1 MSLLFS
7 LSPEAAQTF
16 GYIGSFLTSVTFIPQ
31 VIQAWKTKSVGD
43 LSIWMMLIVILGN
56 IVWIIYALGIEH
68 GGPII
73 VTNAIVLILSLL
85 LIYFKFTFKK

>member
-1 MSLLFS
+1 MTFLFT
-7 LSPEAAQTF
+7 LTPEAAQTF
-16 GYIGSFLTSVTFIPQ
+16 GYIGSFLTSITFIPQ

-56 IVWIIYALGIEH
+56 LVWIVYALGIGH

-73 VTNAIVLILSLL
+73 VTNTIVLILSLL
-85 LIYFKFTFKK
+85 LIYFKVTFKK